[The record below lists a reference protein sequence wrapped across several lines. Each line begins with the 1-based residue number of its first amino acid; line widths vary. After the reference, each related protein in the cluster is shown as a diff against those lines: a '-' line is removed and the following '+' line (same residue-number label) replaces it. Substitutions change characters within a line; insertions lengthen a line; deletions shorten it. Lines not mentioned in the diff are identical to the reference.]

1 MKQHPLPVLAATLAL
16 AVATAVRAEE
26 TTRLEEVVV
35 TAPMVSEPLTVV
47 TDPKA
52 PRQPVPAHDGA
63 DYLKN
68 IPGFSVIRK
77 GGTDGDPVLR
87 GLAGSRLNVQM
98 DGQTILGGCGGRMDP
113 PTAYV
118 FPEAYDRILV
128 RKGPQ
133 TVLHGGGNLAGTTLF
148 ERNTKH
154 FDAPGTRGFVSAL
167 AGSFDRNDLMAD
179 VTSGGPGGYVRAVA
193 TRTDANDYEDGDGR
207 RVHSAYMRWS
217 GSLLGGWTPD
227 ANTRVELSVDRSDGE
242 AAYADRSMDGTVF
255 DRTSYGVKL
264 EKTKLSTRVEKLEVQ
279 AFHHYVDHV
288 MDNYSLR
295 PIAAGSKFLLSNPDR
310 TTEGARLAAT
320 LALGPDTRAT
330 VGADYQEHQHTL
342 RQWTATDNMYSA
354 IDVNSRPR
362 TPDMTFENLGV
373 FAEVTHQ
380 LNPRD
385 RVIGGLRFDTLDV
398 KNEKTTGSGALSS
411 DTDRTKGAFL
421 RHEHDFES
429 GLTSYVG
436 LGHAERPAD
445 WWERSTYNNF
455 YLDPEKATQLD
466 AGLVYAGGRWRA
478 SLSAFANRIDDYILT
493 RDTGTVKSAR
503 NINASTYGAEADAS
517 YAVNDRWTVTGAL
530 AWVRGSNDTDGTAL
544 AQMPPLE
551 GRLGLQHDVK
561 NWSLGVLA
569 RLVAEQDRVH
579 ATYGSIVGQDI
590 GRTPGYTVFS
600 LNAGWRPRKGALVTA
615 GVDNVFDKTYAEH
628 LSRTGTAVAGYTQTV
643 RVNEPGRNLWLKA
656 NIAFD

>member
-1 MKQHPLPVLAATLAL
+1 MKQHPLPLLAATLAL

-26 TTRLEEVVV
+26 ATRIEEVVV

-98 DGQTILGGCGGRMDP
+98 DGQNILGGCGMRMDP

-118 FPEAYDRILV
+118 FPEAYDRITVL
-128 RKGPQ
+128 KGPQ
-133 TVLHGGGNLAGTTLF
+133 TVLHGGGNLAGTALF
-148 ERNTKH
+148 ERDAKR
-154 FDAPGTRGFVSAL
+154 FDAPATRGFVSAL

-179 VTSGGPGGYVRAVA
+179 VTGGDPGGYVRAIA
-193 TRTDANDYEDGDGR
+193 TRTDANDYEDGAGH
-207 RVHSAYMRWS
+207 RVHSAYTRWS

-227 ANTRVELSVDRSDGE
+227 AHTRLELSVDRSDGE
-242 AAYADRSMDGTVF
+242 AAYADRAMDGTLF
-255 DRTSYGVKL
+255 DRTSVGLRL
-264 EKTKLSTRVEKLEVQ
+264 EKTRLSALVEKLEVQ
-279 AFHHYVDHV
+279 AFHHYVDHI

-295 PIAAGSKFLLSNPDR
+295 PIAGSAKRMLNNPDR
-310 TTEGARLAAT
+310 TTDGARLAAT
-320 LALGPDTRAT
+320 LALGEATRAT
-330 VGADYQEHQHTL
+330 VGLDYRQHQHTL
-342 RQWTATDNMYSA
+342 RQWTAADNMYTA
-354 IDVNSRPR
+354 IDVNSKARS
-362 TPDMTFENLGV
+362 PDMTFENVGV
-373 FAEVTHQ
+373 FAEATHH
-380 LNPRD
+380 LAPRD
-385 RVIGGLRFDTLDV
+385 RVVGGLRFDTLDV
-398 KNEKTTGSGALSS
+398 KNEKTTGSGALAS
-411 DTDRTKGAFL
+411 DTDRTQGAFV

-455 YLDPEKATQLD
+455 YLAPEKATQLD
-466 AGLVYAGGRWRA
+466 AGLIYADRRWRA
-478 SLSAFANRIDDYILT
+478 SLSAFANRIHDFILT
-493 RDTGTVKSAR
+493 RNDSTAR
-503 NINASTYGAEADAS
+503 NVNAGTYGAEADLG
-517 YAVNDRWTVTGAL
+517 YALDAHWRATGTL
-530 AWVRGSNDTDGTAL
+530 AWVRGTNDTDGTAL
-544 AQMPPLE
+544 AQIPPLE
-551 GRLGLQHDVK
+551 GRLGLQYDDRK
-561 NWSLGVLA
+561 WSFGVLA
-569 RLVAEQDRVH
+569 RLVAEQERVH
-579 ATYGSIVGQDI
+579 TGYGSIVGQDL

-615 GVDNVFDKTYAEH
+615 GVDNVFDKEYAEH
-628 LSRTGTAVAGYTQTV
+628 ISRAGAAVSGYVQTA

-656 NIAFD
+656 SVAFE

>member
-26 TTRLEEVVV
+26 AVTQIEEVVV

-47 TDPKA
+47 TDPRA

-68 IPGFSVIRK
+68 ISGFSVIRK

-98 DGQTILGGCGGRMDP
+98 DGQNILGGCGMRMDP

-118 FPEAYDRILV
+118 FPEAYDRITVL
-128 RKGPQ
+128 KGPQ
-133 TVLHGGGNLAGTTLF
+133 TVLHGGGNLAGTALF
-148 ERNTKH
+148 ERDTKR
-154 FDAPGTRGFVSAL
+154 FDTPATRGFVSAL
-167 AGSFDRNDLMAD
+167 VGSFDRNDLMAD
-179 VTSGGPGGYVRAVA
+179 VTSGGPGGYVRAIA

-207 RVHSAYMRWS
+207 TVHSAYTRWS

-227 ANTRVELSVDRSDGE
+227 ANTRLDLSVDRSDGE
-242 AAYADRSMDGTVF
+242 AAYADRAMDGTLF
-255 DRTSYGVKL
+255 DRTSVGLRL
-264 EKTKLSTRVEKLEVQ
+264 EKTRLSTLVEKLELQ

-295 PIAAGSKFLLSNPDR
+295 PIAAGAKRLLNNPDR
-310 TTEGARLAAT
+310 TTDGARLAAT
-320 LALGPDTRAT
+320 LALTDATRAT
-330 VGADYQEHQHTL
+330 VGFDYQQHKHTL
-342 RQWTATDNMYSA
+342 RQWTAADNMYTA
-354 IDVNSRPR
+354 IDVNSKAR

-373 FAEVTHQ
+373 FAEATHQ

-385 RVIGGLRFDTLDV
+385 RVVGGLRFDTLDV
-398 KNEKTTGSGALSS
+398 LNEKTTGSGALAS
-411 DTDRTKGAFL
+411 DTDQTKGAFL

-429 GLTSYVG
+429 GLTSYIG

-455 YLDPEKATQLD
+455 YLNPEKATQLD
-466 AGLVYAGGRWRA
+466 AGLIYADNRWRA
-478 SLSAFANRIDDYILT
+478 SLSAFANRIDDFILT
-493 RDTGTVKSAR
+493 RSDSTAR
-503 NINASTYGAEADAS
+503 NVNASTYGAEADLG
-517 YAVNDRWTVTGAL
+517 YALSARLRATGTL
-530 AWVRGSNDTDGTAL
+530 AWVRGTNDTDGTAL

-551 GRLGLQHDVK
+551 GRLGLQYDAK
-561 NWSLGVLA
+561 TWSFGALA
-569 RLVAEQDRVH
+569 RMVAEQDRVH
-579 ATYGSIVGQDI
+579 TGYGSIVGQDL
-590 GRTPGYTVFS
+590 GRTPGCTVFS

-615 GVDNVFDKTYAEH
+615 GVDNLFDKEYAEH
-628 LSRTGTAVAGYTQTV
+628 VSRAGAAVSGYVQTV

-656 NIAFD
+656 SLAFD